1 MTCDALHAIG
11 VKRVR
16 PLAFG
21 PVGFFLPG
29 LADQER
35 ELRIQAEGLLMQ
47 AEMLDWERT
56 GYLGARARAD
66 YHRMRMERLIAERS
80 PETVARMECERGIA

>member
-21 PVGFFLPG
+21 LAGFFLHVW
-29 LADQER
+29 R
-35 ELRIQAEGLLMQ
+35 
-47 AEMLDWERT
+47 
-56 GYLGARARAD
+56 RA
-66 YHRMRMERLIAERS
+66 H
-80 PETVARMECERGIA
+80 

>member
-1 MTCDALHAIG
+1 MPNDAD
-11 VKRVR
+11 
-16 PLAFG
+16 
-21 PVGFFLPG
+21 

-56 GYLGARARAD
+56 GYLGARAGAD
-66 YHRMRMERLIAERS
+66 FHRMRMEKLIAERS
-80 PETVARMECERGIA
+80 EAVKARMAREKGLPA